1 MVCDKDI
8 YPTLGLVALNF
19 GGPIGVY
26 TFALLNDR
34 IGRKKSF
41 FLCLFTLLSGNI
53 LTAFSTTFWMWAF
66 SRFIVGLTIPAVY
79 QIPFIIGK
87 MRRLCD
93 YVFVKLPEVTSF
105 ILALELVGPNYRSLV
120 TVMTTMF
127 YTSGLMLLSGLTY
140 LVRDWRQMSLATS
153 VPFFLYF
160 FYWFVLPESP
170 RWLLSKGKFESASRI
185 LEKLARV
192 NGKEFP
198 ISFKQQ
204 LKQRM
209 MLKRTRSEESLLR
222 RGPGVSA
229 LFKTPNMRLKT
240 CLVTLNWFANAMVYV
255 GLSYYGPA
263 LGSNE
268 YVSFF
273 LSSAVE
279 LPSAFM
285 CWLIIDRW
293 GRRWPICVCMIIS
306 GITCIATMSLPE
318 GC

>member
-1 MVCDKDI
+1 
-8 YPTLGLVALNF
+8 
-19 GGPIGVY
+19 
-26 TFALLNDR
+26 
-34 IGRKKSF
+34 
-41 FLCLFTLLSGNI
+41 
-53 LTAFSTTFWMWAF
+53 
-66 SRFIVGLTIPAVY
+66 
-79 QIPFIIGK
+79 
-87 MRRLCD
+87 
-93 YVFVKLPEVTSF
+93 
-105 ILALELVGPNYRSLV
+105 
-120 TVMTTMF
+120 
-127 YTSGLMLLSGLTY
+127 MLLSGLTY
-140 LVRDWRQMSLATS
+140 LVRDWRHLSLATS

-170 RWLLSKGKFESASRI
+170 RWLLSKGKFENASKI
-185 LEKLARV
+185 LEKLAKV

-209 MLKRTRSEESLLR
+209 MLKRTRSEESLMR
-222 RGPGVSA
+222 RGPGVKA

-240 CLVTLNWFANAMVYV
+240 CLITLNWFANAMVYV

-279 LPSAFM
+279 MPSSLM

-293 GRRWPICVCMIIS
+293 GRRWPICTCMVIS
-306 GITCIATMSLPE
+306 GITCIATMLLPE
-318 GC
+318 GQLTIKLIGRVSSETLLL